1 MTTTSSERPNIVLIL
16 ADDMGFSDLGSYG
29 SEVQTPNLDRLA
41 ASGLRFSQMYNS
53 ARCCPSRASLLTGLN
68 PHQSGVG
75 HMVNNLGPG
84 PYQGYL
90 NDNCATIAE
99 VLNDSGYRT
108 MMSGKWHVGGD
119 YHTSDQAEWNAG
131 GPGRPTP
138 TQRGFDRFFGIL
150 GGAGS
155 YFNPVSMMR
164 EEQTSHAET
173 PEFYLTD
180 AISDEAVQ
188 MVDES
193 ADLGDPF
200 FLYLAYTAPHWPLHA
215 FEEDISR
222 YSGKYRDG
230 WDELRTGRHEQ
241 MKGMGILDSR
251 WDISPRVEDA
261 PPWKNA
267 EEKDWEDL
275 RMAVYAAQIDR
286 MDQGIGRV
294 MDTIKRRGLD
304 DNTLVMFMADNGGC
318 AELLQEDA
326 GAARP
331 SVYAQPTVDGLP
343 MRMGNDNSIT
353 PGGADTFMSYDI
365 PWANASNAPFRLF
378 KHWVH
383 EGGISTPFI
392 VSWPARIQSSG
403 IVHSPVHFIDI
414 SATCL
419 DAAGARY
426 PVERN
431 GMNITPAEGESL
443 LSAFEGRTWERT
455 QPIVWEHEGNRAV
468 RDGQWKLVSE
478 YGKGWELYDME
489 ADRTEL
495 NDLAGSEAT
504 RVASMEKVYMEWAER
519 CGVQQFPVGPA
530 PAARQ
535 SPNVHVSR
543 MGRPTQPA

>member
-1 MTTTSSERPNIVLIL
+1 
-16 ADDMGFSDLGSYG
+16 
-29 SEVQTPNLDRLA
+29 
-41 ASGLRFSQMYNS
+41 
-53 ARCCPSRASLLTGLN
+53 
-68 PHQSGVG
+68 
-75 HMVNNLGPG
+75 
-84 PYQGYL
+84 
-90 NDNCATIAE
+90 
-99 VLNDSGYRT
+99 
-108 MMSGKWHVGGD
+108 
-119 YHTSDQAEWNAG
+119 
-131 GPGRPTP
+131 
-138 TQRGFDRFFGIL
+138 
-150 GGAGS
+150 
-155 YFNPVSMMR
+155 
-164 EEQTSHAET
+164 
-173 PEFYLTD
+173 
-180 AISDEAVQ
+180 
-188 MVDES
+188 
-193 ADLGDPF
+193 
-200 FLYLAYTAPHWPLHA
+200 
-215 FEEDISR
+215 
-222 YSGKYRDG
+222 
-230 WDELRTGRHEQ
+230 
-241 MKGMGILDSR
+241 
-251 WDISPRVEDA
+251 VEDA
-261 PPWKNA
+261 PPWENA
-267 EEKDWEDL
+267 EDKDWEDL

-294 MDTIKRRGLD
+294 MDAIKRRGLD
-304 DNTLVMFMADNGGC
+304 DNTLVMFLADNGGC

-331 SVYAQPTVDGLP
+331 SVYSQPTVDGLP
-343 MRMGNDNSIT
+343 MRLGNDHSIM
-353 PGGADTFMSYDI
+353 PGSADTFMSYDI

-403 IVHSPVHFIDI
+403 IVHSPAHFIDI

-426 PVERN
+426 PTERN

-504 RVASMEKVYMEWAER
+504 RVAAMEKVYLECAER
-519 CGVQQFPVGPA
+519 CGVQEFPVGPA
-530 PAARQ
+530 PAPRQ

-543 MGRPTQPA
+543 LATQSP